1 MILLRPDCLVFDR
14 PGAESYP
21 SPAEAIAIE
30 VVGDT
35 TSVDPEIVRQ
45 AAAAVLHYFKQ
56 EEGRTTVSVSEF
68 SVALKKALSGLGLKV
83 EFEEPV
89 ADDPETDLQ
98 QLAGDSG
105 EAVEILFFPR
115 LRGELRRKL
124 KHSPSLVRFRG
135 LRGCVRQL
143 LQAKRWTSRC
153 QTLND
158 QIVDYLR
165 TCLDAEAAAHSCALV
180 VR

>member
-14 PGAESYP
+14 PDAESYP
-21 SPAEAIAIE
+21 SSAEAVAVE

-35 TSVDPEIVRQ
+35 QSVDPEVVRQ
-45 AAAAVLHYFKQ
+45 AAAAVVHYFKYEQ
-56 EEGRTTVSVSEF
+56 GRTTVSVSEF
-68 SVALKKALSGLGLKV
+68 SAALKKALQVVGLKV
-83 EFEEPV
+83 EFEEPT
-89 ADDPETDLQ
+89 ADDLETDLQ
-98 QLAGDSG
+98 QLAGDAG

-143 LQAKRWTSRC
+143 LQAKRWGRRC
-153 QTLND
+153 QALND

-165 TCLDAEAAAHSCALV
+165 TCLDAEASAHSCALV